1 VLGSPLGHYASR
13 LPKLKTTTDFVAHT
27 ADEKRLKDKLA
38 AQVHRPLYIM
48 ENMCLVVSK
57 RLPAGFFAARKLRL
71 GTRRPAICSLI
82 LHVFHL

>member
-1 VLGSPLGHYASR
+1 VLDIPLGHYASR

-48 ENMCLVVSK
+48 EN
-57 RLPAGFFAARKLRL
+57 
-71 GTRRPAICSLI
+71 I
-82 LHVFHL
+82 VFGRE